1 MAEVKHEETAKN
13 GRPRFAQ
20 HFAKCRKK
28 GFYRFV
34 DHAQMRLTQ
43 REVTVAE
50 VRQIM
55 REGFH
60 EKKKDEWKE
69 AYSEWNYAFRG
80 KTIDGRAIR
89 IAVAVKAPDLLIITV
104 IDLSKKNVH

>member
-1 MAEVKHEETAKN
+1 VGIIPRSKAVWQRSNMKKLPKMEDLDLLNTLRNAE
-13 GRPRFAQ
+13 
-20 HFAKCRKK
+20 KK

-34 DHAQMRLTQ
+34 DHAQMRLIQ

-60 EKKKDEWKE
+60 EKKKDEWRD
-69 AYSEWNYAFRG
+69 AYRQ
-80 KTIDGRAIR
+80 
-89 IAVAVKAPDLLIITV
+89 
-104 IDLSKKNVH
+104 

>member
-1 MAEVKHEETAKN
+1 
-13 GRPRFAQ
+13 
-20 HFAKCRKK
+20 
-28 GFYRFV
+28 
-34 DHAQMRLTQ
+34 
-43 REVTVAE
+43 
-50 VRQIM
+50 M

-69 AYSEWNYAFRG
+69 AFRQWNYAFRG

-104 IDLSKKNVH
+104 INLSKKDNH

>member
-1 MAEVKHEETAKN
+1 MKKLPKMEDLDLLNTLRNAE
-13 GRPRFAQ
+13 
-20 HFAKCRKK
+20 KK

-80 KTIDGRAIR
+80 KTIDGRDIR

-104 IDLSKKNVH
+104 IDLSKKNVR

>member
-1 MAEVKHEETAKN
+1 MKKLPKMEELDLINTVRNAE
-13 GRPRFAQ
+13 
-20 HFAKCRKK
+20 KK

-34 DHAQMRLTQ
+34 DHAQRRLNQ

-55 REGFH
+55 RKGFH

-69 AYSEWNYAFRG
+69 SYRQWNYALRG
-80 KTIDGRAIR
+80 KTLDGRAIR
-89 IAVAVKAPDLLIITV
+89 IAVAVMAPDLLIITV

>member
-1 MAEVKHEETAKN
+1 MKKLPKMEDSELLTTLRNAEK
-13 GRPRFAQ
+13 R
-20 HFAKCRKK
+20 

-34 DHAQMRLTQ
+34 DHAQIRLTQ

-55 REGFH
+55 RKGFH

-69 AYSEWNYAFRG
+69 AHREWNYAFRG

-89 IAVAVKAPDLLIITV
+89 IAVVVKAPNLLIITV
-104 IDLSKKNVH
+104 IDLSKKDDY